1 MQSCVLFI
9 AYFYILEI
17 PAINN
22 LNKYP
27 QPSSIILMKDK
38 YTHQTHKESVFFL
51 LNALHFESQNPAS
64 LHLFTFRR
72 VNGNSARKK

>member
-38 YTHQTHKESVFFL
+38 YTHQTHKESVVLFFI
-51 LNALHFESQNPAS
+51 A
-64 LHLFTFRR
+64 
-72 VNGNSARKK
+72 